1 MHRVTCHKG
10 FENHFPSNPAFRLA
24 DMSARKFQNPLK
36 SFTSRLSESLGN
48 SIPGISKFEERALK
62 GKCRKT
68 HSQYNTSILFM
79 PKNVYAEQSRS
90 PPQWGGGG
98 GRLRVGDSKSKSVS
112 TSFLNK
118 NFFFSLGY
126 LNFLFDFLIVF
137 FNLTGFFSL

>member
-1 MHRVTCHKG
+1 MNCVTCHKG

-62 GKCRKT
+62 GKCKKT
-68 HSQYNTSILFM
+68 HSQYNTSIFFM

-90 PPQWGGGG
+90 PPQWGGGDKSG
-98 GRLRVGDSKSKSVS
+98 GLQIQIC
-112 TSFLNK
+112 LH
-118 NFFFSLGY
+118 FFFKQK
-126 LNFLFDFLIVF
+126 FLLF
-137 FNLTGFFSL
+137 FGLSKFFV

>member
-1 MHRVTCHKG
+1 MNRVTCHKG

-62 GKCRKT
+62 GKCKKT
-68 HSQYNTSILFM
+68 HSQYNTSIFIM
-79 PKNVYAEQSRS
+79 TKTVYAEESRS
-90 PPQWGGGG
+90 PPQWGVGGI
-98 GRLRVGDSKSKSVS
+98 RVGTPNSTS

-126 LNFLFDFLIVF
+126 LNFYLIF
-137 FNLTGFFSL
+137 

>member
-1 MHRVTCHKG
+1 MNRVTCHKG

-62 GKCRKT
+62 KKCKKT
-68 HSQYNTSILFM
+68 HSQYNTSIFFM

-90 PPQWGGGG
+90 PLQWGRGGG
-98 GRLRVGDSKSKSVS
+98 EDKNGRLQIQIC
-112 TSFLNK
+112 LH
-118 NFFFSLGY
+118 FFFKQK
-126 LNFLFDFLIVF
+126 FILFFGLSKF
-137 FNLTGFFSL
+137 FI